1 MSPITTAAL
10 TIASRRS
17 RSGASRKSTREGSST
32 RRCVIQSATAVTTI
46 AIAAIGAIVRANS
59 ANVRLDS
66 RQITRFVRLDE
77 GRSTEPKF
85 AASTALSANGA
96 VPPSCRG

>member
-17 RSGASRKSTREGSST
+17 WSGASGDSTRAGTST
-32 RRCVIQSATAVTTI
+32 CRCVIQSAKAVTMI

-66 RQITRFVRLDE
+66 RQMTRFVRLDE

-85 AASTALSANGA
+85 AASTALSAKGA
-96 VPPSCRG
+96 VR